1 MTVAKS
7 KRIFYFD
14 ALRTLA
20 ILSVIIVHVYAVT
33 RIHVMA
39 DYGMIPSLRWIFS
52 QIAGNCFRIG
62 VPLFL
67 MLAGALSLG
76 RVWTIRDFLGK
87 RIPRIVGPFVFWSLV
102 TGAIA
107 VIISYYFGFTFI
119 NSFDQNSILMFFKG
133 VFMATSPGF
142 SPYWFFWMIL
152 GTYLIM
158 PIFNKWLLHSEL
170 VEAEYFLAFW
180 LITCLF
186 DFTLDAQFPI
196 DLSYFTSPI
205 GLSVAGYYLR
215 HTERKI
221 LNNPYFALSMVIIT
235 VIATVIALIYLSSA
249 SEMYIFHR
257 YSFPLAILVMSV
269 FLLFKNFNRFNIN
282 LDFNEKVTKTVKGII
297 FTIAKYSYG
306 IYLIQ
311 GLFLCI
317 YVKIIPYTGFYSN
330 FIIVFLLIVLSSMI
344 TMYILD
350 KVPYVNKVI
359 GAK

>member
-119 NSFDQNSILMFFKG
+119 NSFDQNSILMFGNF
-133 VFMATSPGF
+133 A
-142 SPYWFFWMIL
+142 WFF
-152 GTYLIM
+152 
-158 PIFNKWLLHSEL
+158 S
-170 VEAEYFLAFW
+170 
-180 LITCLF
+180 
-186 DFTLDAQFPI
+186 
-196 DLSYFTSPI
+196 
-205 GLSVAGYYLR
+205 
-215 HTERKI
+215 
-221 LNNPYFALSMVIIT
+221 
-235 VIATVIALIYLSSA
+235 
-249 SEMYIFHR
+249 
-257 YSFPLAILVMSV
+257 ILVFPDDFGNISDHADIQQV
-269 FLLFKNFNRFNIN
+269 AVAFRSCRGGILFGLLA
-282 LDFNEKVTKTVKGII
+282 D
-297 FTIAKYSYG
+297 
-306 IYLIQ
+306 YLP
-311 GLFLCI
+311 
-317 YVKIIPYTGFYSN
+317 V
-330 FIIVFLLIVLSSMI
+330 
-344 TMYILD
+344 
-350 KVPYVNKVI
+350 
-359 GAK
+359 

>member
-1 MTVAKS
+1 MTNAS

-14 ALRTLA
+14 ALRAFA
-20 ILSVIIVHVYAVT
+20 ILCVVLLHVTGHLGEMMSYD
-33 RIHVMA
+33 IHTI
-39 DYGMIPSLRWIFS
+39 YSLSGFYETF
-52 QIAGNCFRIG
+52 ANNFFRIG
-62 VPLFL
+62 VDLFL
-67 MLAGALSLG
+67 MLSGALLLG
-76 RVWTIRDFLGK
+76 RDWDIKGFLSK
-87 RIPRIVGPFVFWSLV
+87 RIPRIVKPFVFWSAVFTVLLV
-102 TGAIA
+102 AASYFIPSVAFVKSFGIMDILKVFWNTLMCKAPGSA
-107 VIISYYFGFTFI
+107 V
-119 NSFDQNSILMFFKG
+119 
-133 VFMATSPGF
+133 
-142 SPYWFFWMIL
+142 YWFFWMML
-152 GTYLIM
+152 GVYLAM
-158 PIFNKWLLHSEL
+158 PIFNKWLLHSDL
-170 VEAEYFLAFW
+170 VEAEYFLTFW

-235 VIATVIALIYLSSA
+235 VIATVIALTYLSSA

-269 FLLFKNFNRFNIN
+269 FLLFKNFNKFNIN

-297 FTIAKYSYG
+297 FAIAKYSYG

-350 KVPYVNKVI
+350 KVPYVNKLHY
-359 GAK
+359 